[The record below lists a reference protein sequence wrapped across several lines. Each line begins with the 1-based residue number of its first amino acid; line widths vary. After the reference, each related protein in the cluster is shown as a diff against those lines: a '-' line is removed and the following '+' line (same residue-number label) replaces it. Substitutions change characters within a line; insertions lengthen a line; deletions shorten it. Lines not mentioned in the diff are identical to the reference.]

1 MDHAECKNS
10 VNLPVNLSLLDK
22 MAKKEQEREDEFR
35 LSKAAT
41 DNVMATLN
49 AIRTID
55 RGNPDVRYII
65 LEEIGNYLNGQQ
77 SIDTLADIIE
87 NRIGIFLAEQE

>member
-1 MDHAECKNS
+1 
-10 VNLPVNLSLLDK
+10 